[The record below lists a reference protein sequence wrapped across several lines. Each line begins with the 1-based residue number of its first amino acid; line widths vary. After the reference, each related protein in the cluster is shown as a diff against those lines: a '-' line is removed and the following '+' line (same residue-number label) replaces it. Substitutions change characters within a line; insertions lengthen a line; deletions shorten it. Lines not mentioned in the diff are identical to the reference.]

1 MPDEKGLSLKRSG
14 YRYRKGVMI
23 VANGNKRSMI
33 IGAATALAAVYLTSK
48 NNKAQVKTAVKNSKT
63 KIDSMV
69 ASKNTKPSQ
78 MTKTGFSDPHD
89 PDDNRMVEEGAMTSV
104 QYYNEN
110 VQDANSKAEA
120 KQAFP
125 KSQQKKL
132 PKKEESLHEANNES
146 PAKQQ
151 NTAHV

>member
-1 MPDEKGLSLKRSG
+1 M
-14 YRYRKGVMI
+14 
-23 VANGNKRSMI
+23 ANGNKRSML
-33 IGAATALAAVYLTSK
+33 IGAATALAAVYFTSK
-48 NNKAQVKTAVKNSKT
+48 NNKAQLKTAVKNSKT

-69 ASKNTKPSQ
+69 SAKNTKPSQ
-78 MTKTGFSDPHD
+78 MTKTGFSDPND

-132 PKKEESLHEANNES
+132 AKKVESLPKDNNDS
-146 PAKQQ
+146 PAKQE
-151 NTAHV
+151 NAAHL

>member
-1 MPDEKGLSLKRSG
+1 
-14 YRYRKGVMI
+14 MI
-23 VANGNKRSMI
+23 MANGNKRSMI
-33 IGAATALAAVYLTSK
+33 IGAATALAAVYFTNK
-48 NNKAQVKTAVKNSKT
+48 NNKAQLKTAVKNSKT
-63 KIDSMV
+63 KIDAMMS
-69 ASKNTKPSQ
+69 SQSTKPSH
-78 MTKTGFSDPHD
+78 MTKTGFSDPND

-132 PKKEESLHEANNES
+132 PKKEESLPEDNNDS
-146 PAKQQ
+146 PAKQE
-151 NTAHV
+151 NATNV